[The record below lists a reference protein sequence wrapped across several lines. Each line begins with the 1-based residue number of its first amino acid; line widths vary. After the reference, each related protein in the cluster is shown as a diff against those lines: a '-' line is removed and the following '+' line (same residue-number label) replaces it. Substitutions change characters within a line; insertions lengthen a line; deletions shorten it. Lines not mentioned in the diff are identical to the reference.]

1 MLDFLGSSNHLGS
14 SKYHSKSLS
23 KMRRK
28 TDTNNGMKDREQKL
42 DESDSDAGAARA
54 GWKRRRQ
61 PALDSSEDEEQPGP
75 SAGTPGKSTEEPGE
89 SAGKSGRAPAM
100 YAVSRRQEHNSGRG
114 NRTPQPCGLGV
125 RITEPS
131 ARCTKKARRTS
142 VGEGWSLCRA
152 CWLQQQGTQTEK
164 QAHHA
169 LWRKR
174 KAAKELQE
182 VPVVSASH
190 KDSEVAKLKES
201 AILSKKSSPEGPPAN
216 KIVVQK
222 SKESVESGESDNDE
236 KEEEVTQCP
245 NNSQINSGTQYDTI
259 IVSLLSLCVILC
271 LTREKFAHSFRD

>member
-23 KMRRK
+23 KMGRK

-42 DESDSDAGAARA
+42 DESDSDAGAVRA

-75 SAGTPGKSTEEPGE
+75 SAGTPGKSTEEPSE

-131 ARCTKKARRTS
+131 ARCTKKARSTS
-142 VGEGWSLCRA
+142 VGEGWSLCRP
-152 CWLQQQGTQTEK
+152 CWLQKQGTQTEEQARLAGIK
-164 QAHHA
+164 Q
-169 LWRKR
+169 RQR
-174 KAAKELQE
+174 RAKKLQE

-190 KDSEVAKLKES
+190 EDSELPKFKQS
-201 AILSKKSSPEGPPAN
+201 ATLSKKSSSFLEGPPAN

-222 SKESVESGESDNDE
+222 SKESVESGESDDEE
-236 KEEEVTQCP
+236 KEEEVTQSL
-245 NNSQINSGTQYDTI
+245 NNS
-259 IVSLLSLCVILC
+259 
-271 LTREKFAHSFRD
+271 

>member
-1 MLDFLGSSNHLGS
+1 MLDFWGSSNHLGS

-54 GWKRRRQ
+54 GLKRRRQ

-142 VGEGWSLCRA
+142 VGEGWSFCRP
-152 CWLQQQGTQTEK
+152 CWLQKQGTQTEEQARLAGIK
-164 QAHHA
+164 Q
-169 LWRKR
+169 RQR
-174 KAAKELQE
+174 RAKKLQE

-190 KDSEVAKLKES
+190 EDSEWPKFKQS
-201 AILSKKSSPEGPPAN
+201 ATLSKKSSSLLEGPPAN

-222 SKESVESGESDNDE
+222 SKESVESGESDDE
-236 KEEEVTQCP
+236 KEEEVTQSL
-245 NNSQINSGTQYDTI
+245 NNS
-259 IVSLLSLCVILC
+259 
-271 LTREKFAHSFRD
+271 